1 LRKAAVLVPAAVL
14 ALTGAY
20 ALAQEDPIGDILNR
34 QPAQPAGPAARPPA
48 PSTSPARQGQPAVPA
63 AAPPAGPQAPAT
75 PPPAPASEAPPPP
88 SAAVPNTVSS
98 PAELPPEPKKPA
110 PVVTKAPTTPPGKRP
125 RYSVAIVQA
134 VDKITAESMRF
145 EAPVGQPV
153 RYKNL
158 IFTVRSCEAT
168 ASDELERDAI
178 AHIEVDF
185 QPPAPAGRTPT
196 AAKSVYR
203 GWMFAASPSLSPLEH
218 PVYDAWLIACKAA

>member
-1 LRKAAVLVPAAVL
+1 M
-14 ALTGAY
+14 
-20 ALAQEDPIGDILNR
+20 
-34 QPAQPAGPAARPPA
+34 
-48 PSTSPARQGQPAVPA
+48 
-63 AAPPAGPQAPAT
+63 
-75 PPPAPASEAPPPP
+75 
-88 SAAVPNTVSS
+88 
-98 PAELPPEPKKPA
+98 
-110 PVVTKAPTTPPGKRP
+110 VTKAPTTPPGKRP

-168 ASDELERDAI
+168 AADEIERDAI

-185 QPPAPAGRTPT
+185 QPPAPAGRTP
-196 AAKSVYR
+196 APAKSVYR

>member
-1 LRKAAVLVPAAVL
+1 MRRIAVLVPAVAF

-20 ALAQEDPIGDILNR
+20 ALAQEDPIGEILNR
-34 QPAQPAGPAARPPA
+34 PAASAAPAPARTGSPPSAQAAPSAGTQGPAAWP
-48 PSTSPARQGQPAVPA
+48 PA
-63 AAPPAGPQAPAT
+63 AA
-75 PPPAPASEAPPPP
+75 SEPPPP
-88 SAAVPNTVSS
+88 SAAAVPNKVSS
-98 PAELPPEPKKPA
+98 PAEMPAEPRKPA
-110 PVVTKAPTTPPGKRP
+110 PVVTKAPTTPPSKRP
-125 RYSVAIVQA
+125 RYSVAILQA

-168 ASDELERDAI
+168 AEDEVERDAI

-185 QPPAPAGRTPT
+185 QPPAPAGRPPV

-203 GWMFAASPSLSPLEH
+203 GWMFAASPSISPLEH

>member
-1 LRKAAVLVPAAVL
+1 V
-14 ALTGAY
+14 
-20 ALAQEDPIGDILNR
+20 
-34 QPAQPAGPAARPPA
+34 RPGQAPA
-48 PSTSPARQGQPAVPA
+48 PPTVSPPLPQP
-63 AAPPAGPQAPAT
+63 PAT
-75 PPPAPASEAPPPP
+75 PPPPPAAEAPPPP
-88 SAAVPNTVSS
+88 SAAVPDRVSS
-98 PAELPPEPKKPA
+98 PAELPPVPKKPA

-168 ASDELERDAI
+168 AADEIERDAI

>member
-1 LRKAAVLVPAAVL
+1 
-14 ALTGAY
+14 
-20 ALAQEDPIGDILNR
+20 
-34 QPAQPAGPAARPPA
+34 
-48 PSTSPARQGQPAVPA
+48 
-63 AAPPAGPQAPAT
+63 
-75 PPPAPASEAPPPP
+75 
-88 SAAVPNTVSS
+88 VPNTVSS
-98 PAELPPEPKKPA
+98 PAELPPEPKKPT
-110 PVVTKAPTTPPGKRP
+110 PVVTKAPTTPPNKRP

-168 ASDELERDAI
+168 AADETERDAI

-185 QPPAPAGRTPT
+185 QPPAPAGRAPQ

>member
-1 LRKAAVLVPAAVL
+1 MRRIAVLVPAAL
-14 ALTGAY
+14 IALTGAY
-20 ALAQEDPIGDILNR
+20 AVAQEDPIGDLVNR
-34 QPAQPAGPAARPPA
+34 PAPPVNGQARPGAGPVVPPPQPAPA
-48 PSTSPARQGQPAVPA
+48 PQPPV
-63 AAPPAGPQAPAT
+63 T
-75 PPPAPASEAPPPP
+75 PPPPPASEAPPPP
-88 SAAVPNTVSS
+88 AAAVPNTVSA
-98 PAELPPEPKKPA
+98 PAELPPEPKKA
-110 PVVTKAPTTPPGKRP
+110 VPVVTKAPTVPPNKRP

-134 VDKITAESMRF
+134 IDKITAESMRF

-168 ASDELERDAI
+168 AADEVERDAS

-185 QPPAPAGRTPT
+185 QPPAPAGRAPA